1 MGLIAYLADF
11 TRKWCSGGTKSF
23 DLLRRGSSPLFLR
36 IRRDF
41 NPHVS
46 LYQSG
51 PINSGTSPLKL
62 RRDAGKGNGEGQ
74 VSDDQGKSNGQE
86 VFSYEMHELVVTEA
100 GVRCPDPEED
110 NGK

>member
-1 MGLIAYLADF
+1 MGLIACLADF

-46 LYQSG
+46 LYQSD
-51 PINSGTSPLKL
+51 PIKFRHRSF
-62 RRDAGKGNGEGQ
+62 R
-74 VSDDQGKSNGQE
+74 
-86 VFSYEMHELVVTEA
+86 A
-100 GVRCPDPEED
+100 GVERLLGQQGGQCAILPAP
-110 NGK
+110 G